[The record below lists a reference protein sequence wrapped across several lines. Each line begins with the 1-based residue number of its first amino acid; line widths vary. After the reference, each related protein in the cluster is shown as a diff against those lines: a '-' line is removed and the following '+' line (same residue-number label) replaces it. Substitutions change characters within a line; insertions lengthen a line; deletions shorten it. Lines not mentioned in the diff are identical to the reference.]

1 MKMIEELPKV
11 TVLLAAYNGVK
22 FLEQQLTSLTS
33 QEDVLVEVFANDDGS
48 TDGTVVLLENWKK
61 LGLIASISHSN
72 QIGSSESFLKLLKLC
87 NEKSFVAFCD
97 QDDVWEA
104 RKLITQIK
112 YVTNDKPM
120 AITSRRLHI
129 DEQSEVIAIS
139 PNLRLKPCFENA
151 IVENIAPGNT
161 ILINRKSVK
170 LINSF
175 KSPQISHYDS
185 WIYLLVSVFGDVIHI
200 QEPLTRYRIHSNNTV
215 GLRKI
220 NIDRH
225 KAAVKSF
232 VNQSMFFHECS
243 PKNLN
248 AEKQNL
254 LNEYVKIHAVTGMFR
269 KILLVWKLPIRRQ
282 RRLDQICFK
291 VVLLLLMFRNDI

>member
-1 MKMIEELPKV
+1 
-11 TVLLAAYNGVK
+11 
-22 FLEQQLTSLTS
+22 
-33 QEDVLVEVFANDDGS
+33 
-48 TDGTVVLLENWKK
+48 
-61 LGLIASISHSN
+61 
-72 QIGSSESFLKLLKLC
+72 
-87 NEKSFVAFCD
+87 
-97 QDDVWEA
+97 
-104 RKLITQIK
+104 
-112 YVTNDKPM
+112 M

-170 LINSF
+170 LIYSF

-215 GLRKI
+215 GLPKI
-220 NIDRH
+220 NINRH
-225 KAAVKSF
+225 KAVVKSF
-232 VNQSMFFHECS
+232 VNQSMFLHECS

-269 KILLVWKLPIRRQ
+269 KIPLIWKLPIRRQ
-282 RRLDQICFK
+282 RRLDQIGFI

>member
-1 MKMIEELPKV
+1 MSEELPKV
-11 TVLLAAYNGVK
+11 TVLIASYNGVK

-33 QEDVLVEVFANDDGS
+33 QEGVVVEVFANDDGS

-120 AITSRRLHI
+120 AITSRRLYI

-139 PNLRLKPCFENA
+139 PNLKLEPCFENA
-151 IVENIAPGNT
+151 MVENIVPGNT
-161 ILINRKSVK
+161 ILINRKSVE

-185 WIYLLVSVFGDVIHI
+185 WIYLLVSAFGDVIHI
-200 QEPLTRYRIHSNNTV
+200 QEPLTRYRIHSSNSV

-220 NIDRH
+220 NFKRFTTS
-225 KAAVKSF
+225 VNNF
-232 VNQSMFFHECS
+232 VDQSIFFHES
-243 PKNLN
+243 SLKNLN
-248 AEKQNL
+248 AQHQNL
-254 LNEYVKIHAVTGMFR
+254 LDEFVKIRTVKSKFR
-269 KILLVWKLPIRRQ
+269 KTFLICKFPIRRQ
-282 RRLDQICFK
+282 RRLDQIGFK
-291 VVLLLLMFRNDI
+291 VILLYLTFINAI